1 MKRTVLAGLV
11 AATLVANYASAADL
25 PRKAPLPAPVPAPVY
40 AWTGCYIGGNVG
52 WARAETE
59 VSFVG
64 LGADF
69 NRSADGFAGG
79 GQIGCDYQFAS
90 NWVIGIQGMVD
101 ATSIEAERVSVL
113 FPLNTIHARV
123 RGFATITG
131 RIGYTIT
138 PSFLL
143 YGKFGWGGYRTRL
156 TVNNTVTG
164 VELANAS
171 RTQTGLDLGI
181 GGEWMFTP
189 NWSLW
194 IEWDRIFP
202 QDRTFFFPNLGGGTT
217 AEVRREFDKV
227 LVGINWRFG
236 GAAAPVAARY

>member
-1 MKRTVLAGLV
+1 MKCTVLAGLA
-11 AATLVANYASAADL
+11 AATLVANYASAADI
-25 PRKAPLPAPVPAPVY
+25 PRKAPPPPVPAPVY

-52 WARAETE
+52 WARAKTE
-59 VSFVG
+59 VSFDGVG
-64 LGADF
+64 DF
-69 NRSADGFAGG
+69 SRSADGFAGG

-90 NWVIGIQGMVD
+90 NWVIGIQGLLD
-101 ATSIEAERVSVL
+101 ATSIEADRASVL
-113 FPLNTIHARV
+113 FPGATIHAKV
-123 RGFATITG
+123 RGFATLTG

-156 TVNNTVTG
+156 TVNDAAG

-171 RTQTGLDLGI
+171 RTQSGLDVGV

-189 NWSLW
+189 NWTLW

-202 QDRTFFFPNLGGGTT
+202 QDKTFFFPNLGGGTS

>member
-1 MKRTVLAGLV
+1 MKRTVLAGLA
-11 AATLVANYASAADL
+11 AATLVANLRLRGRSSAGRSRRRHRRQRPCTRGPAATSAATSAGL
-25 PRKAPLPAPVPAPVY
+25 GSK
-40 AWTGCYIGGNVG
+40 
-52 WARAETE
+52 TE
-59 VSFVG
+59 VIVR
-64 LGADF
+64 LAWAT
-69 NRSADGFAGG
+69 SAARRTAFAGG
-79 GQIGCDYQFAS
+79 GQIGCDYQFAT
-90 NWVIGIQGMVD
+90 NWVIGVQGMLD
-101 ATSIEAERVSVL
+101 ATSIEADRVSVL
-113 FPLNTIHARV
+113 FPANTIHARV

-156 TVNNTVTG
+156 TVNDTVTG

-171 RTQTGLDLGI
+171 RTQSGLDVGV

-202 QDRTFFFPNLGGGTT
+202 QDKTFFFPNLW
-217 AEVRREFDKV
+217 RRWHH
-227 LVGINWRFG
+227 GRG
-236 GAAAPVAARY
+236 PA

>member
-1 MKRTVLAGLV
+1 MKGTVLAGL
-11 AATLVANYASAADL
+11 AAAALVANYASAADI
-25 PRKAPLPAPVPAPVY
+25 PRKAPPPVPAPVY
-40 AWTGCYIGGNVG
+40 VWTGCYIGGNVG
-52 WARAETE
+52 WARAKTE
-59 VSFVG
+59 VSFNGVD
-64 LGADF
+64 DF
-69 NRSADGFAGG
+69 SRSADGFAGG

-90 NWVIGIQGMVD
+90 NWVIGVQGLLD
-101 ATSIEAERVSVL
+101 ATSIEADRASVV
-113 FPLNTIHARV
+113 FPGSNIHARV
-123 RGFATITG
+123 RGFATLTG

-143 YGKFGWGGYRTRL
+143 YGKFGWGAYRTRL
-156 TVNNTVTG
+156 TVNNAAG
-164 VELANAS
+164 VEVANAS
-171 RTQTGLDLGI
+171 RTQSGLDVGV

-202 QDRTFFFPNLGGGTT
+202 QDKTFFFPNLGAGTS